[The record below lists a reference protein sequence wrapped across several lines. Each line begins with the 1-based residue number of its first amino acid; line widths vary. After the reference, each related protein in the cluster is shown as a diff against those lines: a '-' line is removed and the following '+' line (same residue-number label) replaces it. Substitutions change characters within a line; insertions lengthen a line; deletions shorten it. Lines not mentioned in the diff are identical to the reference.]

1 MRTNKIICDTNI
13 WYYVENGTIKLEDY
27 EFKYPLYSTYLSL
40 NELFTTPLWIDN
52 PELVFRVI
60 DSMFANSNLILMFPD
75 DYIWG
80 ICLGI
85 DINYNQLIDV
95 EIKADIEFYK
105 KAKVDFH
112 SSLQAKP
119 IFDAW
124 IDNVNNFNLEQ
135 KKRADKVKEVEKE
148 MKEISLEINY
158 KKMIYKDEN
167 AIKEK
172 LNSQIEEKFYSI
184 FNKLDSSNYINILSE
199 FKKQF
204 ELFNHTTFQVMKLL
218 TITKFA
224 HQENDFEDLDNL
236 IYVNESDLYWT
247 EEKRWINLVKDSKM
261 NKYLEIPKLNKKN
274 H

>member
-13 WYYVENGTIKLEDY
+13 WYYVENRTIKLEDY

-40 NELFTTPLWIDN
+40 NELFTTLLWIDK

-75 DYIWG
+75 DYIRD
-80 ICLGI
+80 ICLGV
-85 DINYNQLIDV
+85 DINYNQLIHI
-95 EIKADIEFYK
+95 EIKAHIEFYR
-105 KAKVDFH
+105 KAKVDFY

-124 IDNVNNFNLEQ
+124 IENVNNFNLEQ
-135 KKRADKVKEVEKE
+135 KKRADKVKEYEKE

-158 KKMIYKDEN
+158 KKVIYKDEN
-167 AIKEK
+167 ASKEK

-184 FNKLDSSNYINILSE
+184 FNKLDSSNYINILPE

-204 ELFNHTTFQVMKLL
+204 AKVLFTELFRSASSRITDADFPPNSNATFFTV
-218 TITKFA
+218 FA
-224 HQENDFEDLDNL
+224 ANSATRFPAPVEPVNDTM
-236 IYVNESDLYWT
+236 ST
-247 EEKRWINLVKDSKM
+247 SG
-261 NKYLEIPKLNKKN
+261 
-274 H
+274 